1 MTYNFP
7 LLDVVEEDEV
17 TEHGDEAEQAQAGH
31 YVDHSVLQIK
41 LSWTVQFRW
50 LIEGLAGCLAGI
62 ISISVCWRQQTADVS
77 NFLDW
82 PALPCTMITNLIPK
96 ALYRV
101 RLPSSASMRR
111 YLHEAEIFLSAD
123 HGNVRAENSNQ
134 MSPIFWSGTW
144 TNINIIREE
153 SYTQVIF

>member
-62 ISISVCWRQQTADVS
+62 ISISVCWRQQTWVISWTD
-77 NFLDW
+77 
-82 PALPCTMITNLIPK
+82 LPCPAQWSQTWSQKLCTGSACPPLQVWGVIYMRQKYSSLQTMEMCVPKIPTK
-96 ALYRV
+96 WVQYSEV
-101 RLPSSASMRR
+101 VP
-111 YLHEAEIFLSAD
+111 E
-123 HGNVRAENSNQ
+123 Q
-134 MSPIFWSGTW
+134 T
-144 TNINIIREE
+144 
-153 SYTQVIF
+153 